1 MLLGIYNSATLV
13 SLNNELRTSMHRH
26 VLKLLNPIGRAEME
40 REIQKTVSKISE
52 DKEIA
57 NISGDEPIEIDKEE
71 LKKYLEEIINVK
83 RERLT
88 P

>member
-1 MLLGIYNSATLV
+1 
-13 SLNNELRTSMHRH
+13 MHRH

-71 LKKYLEEIINVK
+71 LKKYLGEIINVK

>member
-83 RERLT
+83 RERVT
-88 P
+88 T

>member
-1 MLLGIYNSATLV
+1 
-13 SLNNELRTSMHRH
+13 
-26 VLKLLNPIGRAEME
+26 ME

-83 RERLT
+83 RERVT
-88 P
+88 T